1 MVMQIK
7 LLVVVVVVE
16 FLTNPS
22 SWVAFGSNDYVYS
35 RWSNKQYSTQLC
47 SWAATESIDQEGSH
61 TFNFFFL
68 FVLAT
73 GIVSSTLLSIE
84 LLKLIVVFNFATGL

>member
-22 SWVAFGSNDYVYS
+22 SWVAFGSYDHVYS
-35 RWSNKQYSTQLC
+35 RWSNEHYSTQLC
-47 SWAATESIDQEGSH
+47 IAGQPLNQLTTSGHTHSILS
-61 TFNFFFL
+61 FYL
-68 FVLAT
+68 FWPLALYQ
-73 GIVSSTLLSIE
+73 VHY
-84 LLKLIVVFNFATGL
+84 

>member
-1 MVMQIK
+1 MQIK
-7 LLVVVVVVE
+7 LLVVVVE

-22 SWVAFGSNDYVYS
+22 SWVAFGSNDHVYS
-35 RWSNKQYSTQLC
+35 RWSNEQYSTQLC
-47 SWAATESIDQEGSH
+47 SWAATESKIDHKWSH
-61 TFNFFFL
+61 TFNFVFL

-84 LLKLIVVFNFATGL
+84 LLKLIVAFNFATGL

>member
-7 LLVVVVVVE
+7 LLVVVVVE

-35 RWSNKQYSTQLC
+35 RWSNEQYSAQLC
-47 SWAATESIDQEGSH
+47 SWAATESIDHEVVTYIQ
-61 TFNFFFL
+61 FCL
-68 FVLAT
+68 FICFGHWHCIKYIT
-73 GIVSSTLLSIE
+73 
-84 LLKLIVVFNFATGL
+84 KY

>member
-7 LLVVVVVVE
+7 LLVVVVE

-22 SWVAFGSNDYVYS
+22 SWVDIGSKDHVYS
-35 RWSNKQYSTQLC
+35 RWSNEQYSTQLC
-47 SWAATESIDQEGSH
+47 SWAATESIEHEWSH
-61 TFNFFFL
+61 SFNFVFL